1 MSIGKMNR
9 KLHFQTQTR
18 TSDGAGSSAVSYS
31 DSFSTFGMITPKTG
45 RENLF
50 GDQLEEN
57 ITHIIKI
64 RYRTDVSHINRIQFR
79 PDSNTTRT
87 FNIKRV
93 LNVNDR
99 NRYLDLQCVEGVA
112 T

>member
-9 KLHFQTQTR
+9 RLHFQTQTR
-18 TSDGAGSSAVSYS
+18 TSDGAGSSSVSYS
-31 DSFSTFGMITPKTG
+31 DSFTTFGMITPKSG
-45 RENLF
+45 NEKLF

-64 RYRTDVSHINRIQFR
+64 RYRTDVSHKNRIQFR

-87 FNIKRV
+87 FNVKRV
-93 LNVNDR
+93 FNTNDR
-99 NRYLDLQCVEGVA
+99 NRYLNIQCVEGVA

>member
-9 KLHFQTQTR
+9 RLHFQTQTR
-18 TSDGAGSSAVSYS
+18 TSDGAGSSSVSYS
-31 DSFSTFGMITPKTG
+31 DNFTTFGMITPKTG

-64 RYRTDVSHINRIQFR
+64 RYRTDVSHKNRIQFR